1 MDWAMKE
8 KAYSQRHACAL
19 VGIDPKVYRYRSQR
33 PDDAGLRRRL
43 KELASQRRRFGY
55 RRLHLLLEREG
66 VHVNWKRLY
75 RLYREELLYG
85 SQAWWPEARF
95 GHEGACDDP
104 AGSKPA
110 LELGLRVRRAN
121 RWPALPGVLRH

>member
-1 MDWAMKE
+1 VDWAMKE

-33 PDDAGLRRRL
+33 PDDAGLRQRL

-66 VHVNWKRLY
+66 VHVNWKKLY
-75 RLYREELLYG
+75 RGVSGILCGRPVSSLRLETLAE
-85 SQAWWPEARF
+85 
-95 GHEGACDDP
+95 DD
-104 AGSKPA
+104 G
-110 LELGLRVRRAN
+110 ELGPGLEPFARRPFPVFARMVEN
-121 RWPALPGVLRH
+121 KV